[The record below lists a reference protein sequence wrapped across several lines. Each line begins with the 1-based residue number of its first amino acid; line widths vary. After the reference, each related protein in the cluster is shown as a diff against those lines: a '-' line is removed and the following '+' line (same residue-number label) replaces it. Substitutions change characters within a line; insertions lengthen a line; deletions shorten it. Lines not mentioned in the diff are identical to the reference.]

1 MSTMIWRLRQGPTAR
16 RVLHPRGRLAFK
28 MLKRVKVKGGR
39 EGRLCVAP
47 VYGRQLERFLSVT

>member
-1 MSTMIWRLRQGPTAR
+1 MMIWRLYQGPTAR
-16 RVLHPRGRLAFK
+16 RVQHPRARLAFK

-47 VYGRQLERFLSVT
+47 VYGRQLERFLSA